1 MADAVPF
8 RVILTE
14 ADVGGGPAA
23 EFKAE
28 LIGTA
33 ANVGYVY
40 LEWIGGG
47 EGNGVNVLQMM
58 HGVRVQARQRGLP
71 SPLHV
76 ESEVIHSNLRRIF
89 ARRYNARVGSGRTM
103 VWQLRW

>member
-1 MADAVPF
+1 MSQRLPF

-23 EFKAE
+23 EFQAE

-33 ANVGYVY
+33 AVEGYVWIW
-40 LEWIGGG
+40 WIGGG

-58 HGVRVQARQRGLP
+58 EGLREQARRRGLP
-71 SPLHV
+71 PPLHV
-76 ESEVIHSNLRRIF
+76 EAEVSNSKLRRIF
-89 ARRYNARVGSGRTM
+89 SLRYDAHAGSGRSMTFLLF
-103 VWQLRW
+103 W